1 MEKNKKIPLNI
12 KRIPIKICSQI
23 ESSFLGPNN
32 KSNQK
37 HNKQNNYR
45 YSKAL
50 KNSFYSYPIAIFK
63 KPNDYEDYKERLL
76 LSEKQKK
83 KKPLLNKN
91 YHHISFKSHS
101 NSMFF
106 NRNDKNNNN
115 ISNLSDLFKTQTPH
129 SNKTRNRNNNNQE
142 INSFYKTFYN
152 RENKVQNNS
161 NIFQQNYLSEVEKRG
176 FNYNKVIQLTSLQ
189 RSIMNNF
196 IKNDNSDNYIYVNNE
211 LIKYNPNN
219 YVLEVKTRK
228 YFPPMKE
235 FLVNKYRNIKQSK
248 MKLRDKKYIN
258 DDRAKSVINI
268 KNNPKFKFHVFHDR
282 KGKVKELDKPCKRNL
297 KMTRAKVRD
306 LKIMQKIN
314 KINDPEIINMYKSL
328 L

>member
-23 ESSFLGPNN
+23 ESSFLGSNN

-37 HNKQNNYR
+37 NNKQNIYR

-83 KKPLLNKN
+83 KKPLINKN

-101 NSMFF
+101 NSKFF
-106 NRNDKNNNN
+106 NRNDKSSNN

-161 NIFQQNYLSEVEKRG
+161 NIFQQNYLSEVEKEDL
-176 FNYNKVIQLTSLQ
+176 I
-189 RSIMNNF
+189 I
-196 IKNDNSDNYIYVNNE
+196 IK
-211 LIKYNPNN
+211 
-219 YVLEVKTRK
+219 
-228 YFPPMKE
+228 
-235 FLVNKYRNIKQSK
+235 
-248 MKLRDKKYIN
+248 
-258 DDRAKSVINI
+258 
-268 KNNPKFKFHVFHDR
+268 
-282 KGKVKELDKPCKRNL
+282 
-297 KMTRAKVRD
+297 
-306 LKIMQKIN
+306 
-314 KINDPEIINMYKSL
+314 
-328 L
+328 